1 MRMKLDLRRVVPI
14 NSGAAHRSISL
25 CTAIEPGDI
34 PLRRKSLIATPEDEA
49 RERARFGAGR

>member
-1 MRMKLDLRRVVPI
+1 MKLDLRRVVPI
-14 NSGAAHRSISL
+14 KSGAAHRSISL